1 MAQQAQDT
9 KSLEDELR
17 NMILGNVQINQPQR
31 YDNSGRG
38 RGRGRGNF
46 GPQQHSFQQNG
57 HPGRGN
63 FQDDRS
69 FRGGLSGGRGNRGAL
84 RGGYQSAVPADRQEG
99 FNQFMNQRA
108 RGTFSHQQYPNTQPG
123 GQVHP
128 PQTHYQQRPPRQSY
142 NNAPQQPLDAHSFKR
157 GPPQYTQN
165 ARYGQPQIW
174 QAGPPNYNGLPNR
187 PLVDS
192 RMQYLEQLAE
202 KEIPEVEMTKE
213 EYQEKEQFRTTIQ
226 TVFQDV
232 LKQLPTTEIPQV
244 SLESFGS
251 FRSGFA
257 TKGSDMDL
265 VIVSQSTSTY
275 DGLLSLDEK
284 GLPRLLEQELLN
296 RGYGARLLSWTRV
309 PIIKIC
315 ETPTPELQ
323 TALKEARAKW
333 DALPEEEKLGNARP
347 SDEPKKPTAESQT
360 SNGETGVDGQTKG
373 DIAIE
378 AVAAGK
384 EDTSE
389 TQTEA
394 HQPANGGTE
403 GESDAVSG
411 AGSETVAQADSSTA
425 TPGDNRSQPE
435 KPVEKKDDN
444 TNKQWR
450 REKAKGPLDFPKD
463 GVGIQCDINFFNP
476 LGLHNTEML
485 RCYSLCDPR
494 VRPMVLFVKA
504 WAKQRRINHPYSG
517 TLSSYGYVLMV
528 LHYLVNVARPP
539 VLPNLQL
546 HAQRAG
552 AEGITIDEWVVNYWN
567 DEAAM
572 TEAAKTGRLTN
583 NREPLGTLLKGFYQ
597 YYASTANGFGFIW
610 MKDVLSLRTP
620 GGIRSKEEK
629 GWTGAKT
636 ETTDTKEVRHRYLF
650 AIEDPFELA
659 HNVARTVTHKGIV
672 AIRDEFR
679 RAWRILGAVGHG
691 NEPQDGHLFD
701 ALVEHPPAEDEEAT
715 ARAVQ
720 KLDRLVKEAV

>member
-1 MAQQAQDT
+1 MDQQAQDK
-9 KSLEDELR
+9 KSLEDQLR
-17 NMILGNVQINQPQR
+17 NMILGNVQIHQPQAH
-31 YDNSGRG
+31 NNFGRG
-38 RGRGRGNF
+38 RGRGRGQH
-46 GPQQHSFQQNG
+46 GPPHQPFQQNG
-57 HPGRGN
+57 HHSRGN
-63 FQDDRS
+63 FQNDRS
-69 FRGGLSGGRGNRGAL
+69 SRGGQPDGRGNQGPF
-84 RGGYQSAVPADRQEG
+84 RGGYQSDIPADRQEG
-99 FNQFMNQRA
+99 FNQFMNQRS
-108 RGTFSHQQYPNTQPG
+108 RGTASNQQHSASQSGEQN
-123 GQVHP
+123 HP
-128 PQTHYQQRPPRQSY
+128 QHAHYQQRSQPSYRNVRPPPS
-142 NNAPQQPLDAHSFKR
+142 LDSHSFQR
-157 GPPQYTQN
+157 GAPSNMHSAPF
-165 ARYGQPQIW
+165 GQQQIW
-174 QAGPPNYNGLPNR
+174 QPGPPSRSRGQPDR
-187 PLVDS
+187 PYMDA

-202 KEIPEVEMTKE
+202 KQIPQVEMTKE
-213 EYQEKEQFRTTIQ
+213 EYQEKERFRSKIQ
-226 TVFQDV
+226 SVFQDV
-232 LKQLPTTEIPQV
+232 LKQLSNAESPQL

-265 VIVSQSTSTY
+265 VIVSRSTFVY

-284 GLPRLLEQELLN
+284 GLPRLLEQELLS

-347 SDEPKKPTAESQT
+347 TDEPKKATAESQG
-360 SNGETGVDGQTKG
+360 SKERNAVDGQTKG
-373 DIAIE
+373 DTAIE
-378 AVAAGK
+378 AVAAGQ
-384 EDTSE
+384 E
-389 TQTEA
+389 TTPAIQVEPGPATESSVSSGANAETATEA
-394 HQPANGGTE
+394 HDSLQ
-403 GESDAVSG
+403 
-411 AGSETVAQADSSTA
+411 SEKA
-425 TPGDNRSQPE
+425 T
-435 KPVEKKDDN
+435 EKKDDRP
-444 TNKQWR
+444 NKQWS

-546 HAQRAG
+546 HAQRSVM
-552 AEGITIDEWVVNYWN
+552 EGITIDDWSVNYWN
-567 DEAAM
+567 DEAAIKESVE
-572 TEAAKTGRLTN
+572 TVGLTH
-583 NREPLGTLLKGFYQ
+583 NREPLGALLKGFYQ

-636 ETTDTKEVRHRYLF
+636 ETTDTREVRHRYLF
-650 AIEDPFELA
+650 AIEDPFELN

-672 AIRDEFR
+672 AVRDEFR

-691 NEPQDGHLFD
+691 TEPQDGHLFD
-701 ALVEHPPAEDEEAT
+701 GLVENPPPDDVGVT
-715 ARAVQ
+715 AQSVD
-720 KLDRLVKEAV
+720 KLHQLVKEAV

>member
-1 MAQQAQDT
+1 
-9 KSLEDELR
+9 
-17 NMILGNVQINQPQR
+17 
-31 YDNSGRG
+31 
-38 RGRGRGNF
+38 
-46 GPQQHSFQQNG
+46 
-57 HPGRGN
+57 
-63 FQDDRS
+63 
-69 FRGGLSGGRGNRGAL
+69 
-84 RGGYQSAVPADRQEG
+84 
-99 FNQFMNQRA
+99 
-108 RGTFSHQQYPNTQPG
+108 
-123 GQVHP
+123 
-128 PQTHYQQRPPRQSY
+128 
-142 NNAPQQPLDAHSFKR
+142 
-157 GPPQYTQN
+157 
-165 ARYGQPQIW
+165 
-174 QAGPPNYNGLPNR
+174 
-187 PLVDS
+187 
-192 RMQYLEQLAE
+192 MQYLEQLAE
-202 KEIPEVEMTKE
+202 KEIPKVEMTKE

-226 TVFQDV
+226 AVFQDV
-232 LKQLPTTEIPQV
+232 LKQLSTADIPQV
-244 SLESFGS
+244 SLVSFGS

-265 VIVSQSTSTY
+265 VIVSQSTSAY

-323 TALKEARAKW
+323 AALKEARAKW
-333 DALPEEEKLGNARP
+333 DALPEDEKLGNARP
-347 SDEPKKPTAESQT
+347 SDEPKKATAEPQI
-360 SNGETGVDGQTKG
+360 SNAETGVDGQTKG
-373 DIAIE
+373 DAVIE
-378 AVAAGK
+378 AVAASK
-384 EDTSE
+384 E
-389 TQTEA
+389 EA
-394 HQPANGGTE
+394 PGPQAEANPPANPPANGGIE
-403 GESDAVSG
+403 GEADAAPG
-411 AGSETVAQADSSTA
+411 AASETATQADSST
-425 TPGDNRSQPE
+425 TTLVDCSSQPG
-435 KPVEKKDDN
+435 KPVERKDDN
-444 TNKQWR
+444 SNKQWR

-552 AEGITIDEWVVNYWN
+552 AEGFMVDEWIVNYWN
-567 DEAAM
+567 NEAAM
-572 TEAAKTGRLTN
+572 TEAATTGRLTN
-583 NREPLGTLLKGFYQ
+583 NREPLGALLKGFYQ
-597 YYASTANGFGFIW
+597 YYASTASGFGFIW

-701 ALVEHPPAEDEEAT
+701 ALVEHPPPDDEEVT

-720 KLDRLVKEAV
+720 KLNQLVKEAA